1 MEAST
6 NIKNKKKNAFED
18 EDFYKAI
25 KLDNDTLFKNLKS
38 NLFKTL
44 TRRSE
49 TINATK
55 KTKVLKGIII
65 NFNYFNRSVDIPR
78 KMDINNLKTGTKK
91 FNSKKVKK
99 SKKLIFNE
107 ISDIPI
113 NSETKQKKKKT
124 LTSIKTETANTT
136 IPSENQENGTDRS
149 NSIKNLKNLIKDS
162 TTPNTDS
169 KKRTLKEKKKGKKK
183 SKNDELTNL
192 VNNPNYISSFY
203 NNCVLFPQVY
213 LPYASNPMYQ
223 VLNTKPLN
231 VEK

>member
-1 MEAST
+1 MEASL

-25 KLDNDTLFKNLKS
+25 KLENEMLFKNLKS
-38 NLFKTL
+38 NLLKTL

-49 TINATK
+49 TIDAIK

-65 NFNYFNRSVDIPR
+65 NFNYFNRSVDIQR
-78 KMDINNLKTGTKK
+78 KMDINNFKSETKK
-91 FNSKKVKK
+91 LNSKKVKK
-99 SKKLIFNE
+99 SKKIIFNE

-113 NSETKQKKKKT
+113 NSEKTQKKKKT

-136 IPSENQENGTDRS
+136 IPSENLENGTDRS

-162 TTPNTDS
+162 STPNIDS
-169 KKRTLKEKKKGKKK
+169 KKRSLKEKKKGKKK
-183 SKNDELTNL
+183 LKNDELANL
-192 VNNPNYISSFY
+192 VNNPNNICSFY
-203 NNCVLFPQVY
+203 NNCILFPQVY

-223 VLNTKPLN
+223 VLNTKPCN